1 MVIKLAQFIPISK
14 NSINHLTLS
23 PPALKVS
30 LFSLLLSLCTNVE
43 ESKTKRRWQWHGIL
57 LAYEHHNKISKNWS
71 FPVTLD
77 THQKNGFGSILMV
90 IIEVHL
96 KIIIVRYALIW
107 DQTFNVATHPIMT
120 KPYIQHKIM
129 YQMPCHLGFLNQA
142 CRAWFLVENI

>member
-1 MVIKLAQFIPISK
+1 MYPWVK
-14 NSINHLTLS
+14 NSVTHLTLS

-30 LFSLLLSLCTNVE
+30 LFSLLLSLCTGDGN
-43 ESKTKRRWQWHGIL
+43 GMAYYI